1 MLIPA
6 LGVRDRELHTATED
20 CLDAR
25 AVHMAWFLS
34 GQVATGEQEAAR
46 GTDDEGDPES
56 DFEEEYHPYDSDE
69 DDHEEDDMAEE
80 HGGGNVE
87 HPVDEGA
94 RAPKV
99 PLHAEAALSL
109 PRPSLARGPPVE
121 PVITRAMP
129 VCRACTRPSLK
140 KTRHTCARA
149 NVCTKDMKQ
158 NLLDSGATQLLS
170 HFWGKASVNHSA

>member
-6 LGVRDRELHTATED
+6 LGVRERELHTATED
-20 CLDAR
+20 CLGAR
-25 AVHMAWFLS
+25 AVHRAWFLS

-69 DDHEEDDMAEE
+69 DDHEEDDVAEE

-94 RAPKV
+94 REPKV
-99 PLHAEAALSL
+99 PLHAEAAPSL

-121 PVITRAMP
+121 PVIARAMP
-129 VCRACTRPSLK
+129 ACRQCTTPSL

-149 NVCTKDMKQ
+149 KVCTKVGKQ
-158 NLLDSGATQLLS
+158 NLLASGATQPLS
-170 HFWGKASVNHSA
+170 NFWGKASANHSD

>member
-6 LGVRDRELHTATED
+6 LGVRNRELHTATED

-25 AVHMAWFLS
+25 KVHRAWFLS

-69 DDHEEDDMAEE
+69 DDHE
-80 HGGGNVE
+80 
-87 HPVDEGA
+87 GA
-94 RAPKV
+94 PEPKV
-99 PLHAEAALSL
+99 PPAEAAPSL

-121 PVITRAMP
+121 PVIARAMP
-129 VCRACTRPSLK
+129 ICMQCAMPSLK
-140 KTRHTCARA
+140 TLHTCARPRCRKPMLIRMA
-149 NVCTKDMKQ
+149 FYKGMAPS
-158 NLLDSGATQLLS
+158 LPPPGWHGARVLYLGVFDPAL
-170 HFWGKASVNHSA
+170 HDGALR

>member
-25 AVHMAWFLS
+25 KVHRAWFLS

-69 DDHEEDDMAEE
+69 DDHEEDDVAE
-80 HGGGNVE
+80 
-87 HPVDEGA
+87 
-94 RAPKV
+94 V
-99 PLHAEAALSL
+99 PLHAEAAPSL
-109 PRPSLARGPPVE
+109 PRPSLARGPPVK
-121 PVITRAMP
+121 PVIDRAMP
-129 VCRACTRPSLK
+129 ACRQCTWPSL

-149 NVCTKDMKQ
+149 CAAKQKQKVSTKVAKQ
-158 NLLDSGATQLLS
+158 NLSPVERPSHSPASGV
-170 HFWGKASVNHSA
+170 KPV